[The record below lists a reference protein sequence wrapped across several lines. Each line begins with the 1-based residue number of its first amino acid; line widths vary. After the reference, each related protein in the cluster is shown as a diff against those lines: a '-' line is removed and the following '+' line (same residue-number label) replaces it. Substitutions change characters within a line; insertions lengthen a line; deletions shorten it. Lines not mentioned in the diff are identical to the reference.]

1 MTIYY
6 RLCNLF
12 DQMLFN
18 QSSARN
24 MDYVNSAF
32 YCEMLSFKSI

>member
-1 MTIYY
+1 MFIYY
-6 RLCNLF
+6 GLCNLF

-24 MDYVNSAF
+24 MDYVNSLF
-32 YCEMLSFKSI
+32 YWAMLRFKSI